1 MNGREALNPLD
12 MNLRFYVL
20 PLMAGLVLMA
30 GCASNQISPQV
41 SSTLA
46 SAGVG
51 PSTTVKMQNG
61 QPLDYDDIV
70 ELVRKNVPTH
80 VILGYLQSTGK
91 VYNFGPTQL
100 QALKDQGASS
110 ELVNYLQETQ
120 GFYGRAPSR
129 RGSNPGGVPSPAY
142 NNSPLYQDEQPFAY
156 NEPLVDDWY
165 NSSYEESLYS
175 PFSFN

>member
-1 MNGREALNPLD
+1 
-12 MNLRFYVL
+12 MNLRNFVL
-20 PLMAGLVLMA
+20 PLVVGVVFLS

-61 QPLDYDDIV
+61 QALDYDDIV

-80 VILGYLQSTGK
+80 IIVGYLQSTGK

-100 QALKDQGASS
+100 QALKAQGASA

-120 GFYGRAPSR
+120 GFYGKAPAR
-129 RGSNPGGVPSPAY
+129 RTSNPGGVPSPAY
-142 NNSPLYQDEQPFAY
+142 DNSPLYQDEQPFAY
-156 NEPLVDDWY
+156 NEPLIDDWY
-165 NSSYEESLYS
+165 NSAYEGSLYS